1 MVYRQC
7 CELLAMAPKETALL
21 RHRANLGSSFVAKQ
35 GSIACTEL
43 LLSIPCSSMDNRA
56 RSSCVNYSHNM
67 WHGRRGSA
75 CSFLFSK
82 HPSWRNYKSTR
93 SDNTNQSKVPWYF
106 SFSPCT
112 SSTLP
117 VVLNTNSMS
126 KGKSSLIHKSIRFEA
141 GGAHT

>member
-67 WHGRRGSA
+67 RHGRRGSP
-75 CSFLFSK
+75 CSLLF
-82 HPSWRNYKSTR
+82 PYKSTR

-112 SSTLP
+112 ASTLP